1 MNRPPEISRRELE
14 ESGEIL
20 REKENIQGQSDQNQ
34 RQTTDWDS
42 LKDVPLRGDQ
52 EEEASSK
59 EYADEE
65 EMCM

>member
-34 RQTTDWDS
+34 RQTTDW
-42 LKDVPLRGDQ
+42 
-52 EEEASSK
+52 
-59 EYADEE
+59 E